1 MIPFT
6 IIILILSS
14 CKNNDS
20 LFQKLSWHSSLEV
33 LPETRVYYDISSY
46 NEGDLISFKIYM
58 DYFGSFSQKGIYR
71 FKIDQVPTSNQFDEE
86 YWKNLRS
93 VTNKNVSYSGHFQDF
108 CTFSWDETKKKG
120 NNFIFIYLPTP
131 FQDFNS
137 FWKRKIKIENVGIS
151 IGGIIGIIVGCAVFV
166 AILITI
172 IICWVKR
179 RNTFYSRGQIPNTII
194 PEFNNILRAP
204 SNKYAAPLPNS
215 EPAYPD
221 YQNVM
226 TPILKS

>member
-1 MIPFT
+1 
-6 IIILILSS
+6 
-14 CKNNDS
+14 
-20 LFQKLSWHSSLEV
+20 
-33 LPETRVYYDISSY
+33 
-46 NEGDLISFKIYM
+46 M

-137 FWKRKIKIENVGIS
+137 FWKRKIKIDWWNY
-151 IGGIIGIIVGCAVFV
+151 
-166 AILITI
+166 
-172 IICWVKR
+172 W
-179 RNTFYSRGQIPNTII
+179 
-194 PEFNNILRAP
+194 NNRWLCSLCCFINNYNYMLG
-204 SNKYAAPLPNS
+204 
-215 EPAYPD
+215 
-221 YQNVM
+221 
-226 TPILKS
+226 